1 MNRMLASIAVLAAV
15 LVAALLAWR
24 MGRVAQLERDKVTAT
39 MKAVQAA
46 REAERLEVEA
56 TMKPGEPLVERL
68 RVEPATVDF
77 GDLLPDIQASRTVR
91 LHNVGDRPL
100 RVLRAVADCGCTTP
114 SVPLG
119 PIPAGGSIET
129 EITVRP
135 GFTQGTKLSKR
146 VTYEVEGALPAFCMV
161 EGVVGT
167 YIRFTPTSLD
177 APGAGA
183 DAVAGEITLESA
195 LGIPFTVTEVEPSI
209 DADAPVEPSVRQ
221 VVRIDW
227 KLWREAGRPMQVTI
241 TTDHAG
247 APPISVVIRRHDE
260 P

>member
-24 MGRVAQLERDKVTAT
+24 MGRVAQLEREKVTASI
-39 MKAVQAA
+39 KAVQAA
-46 REAERLEVEA
+46 REAERLEAEA
-56 TMKPGEPLVERL
+56 SVKPGEPLVERL

-77 GDLLPDIQASRTVR
+77 GDLLPDIQVSRAVR
-91 LHNVGDRPL
+91 LHNIGDRPI

-114 SVPLG
+114 SVPME
-119 PIPAGGSIET
+119 PIPVGGSVET

-146 VTYEVEGALPAFCMV
+146 VTYEVEGALPAFCTV

-167 YIRFTPTSLD
+167 YIRCSPTSLD
-177 APGAGA
+177 APAA
-183 DAVAGEITLESA
+183 AAEAPAGEIVLESA
-195 LGIPFTVTEVEPSI
+195 LGIPFIVTEVDPSI
-209 DADAPVEPSVRQ
+209 DADAPVEAGIRQ

-241 TTDHAG
+241 KTDHAG
-247 APPISVVIRRHDE
+247 APPIAVVIRRHDE

>member
-1 MNRMLASIAVLAAV
+1 MNRMLASIAVLVAV

-24 MGRVAQLERDKVTAT
+24 TGRVAQLEREKVTAT

-46 REAERLEVEA
+46 REAERLEAEA
-56 TMKPGEPLVERL
+56 AAKPGEPLVERL
-68 RVEPATVDF
+68 RVEPAVVDF
-77 GDLLPDIQASRTVR
+77 GDLLPDIQVSRPVR
-91 LHNVGDRPL
+91 LHNIGDRPV

-114 SVPLG
+114 SAPTE
-119 PIPAGGSIET
+119 PIPPGGSVET
-129 EITVRP
+129 EISVRP
-135 GFTQGTKLSKR
+135 GVTQGTKLSKR
-146 VTYEVEGALPAFCMV
+146 VTYEVEGALPAFCTV

-167 YIRFTPTSLD
+167 YIRCAPTTLD
-177 APGAGA
+177 APAEGATTA
-183 DAVAGEITLESA
+183 AGEITLESA
-195 LGIPFTVTEVEPSI
+195 VGIPFTVTEVEPSI
-209 DADAPVEPSVRQ
+209 EVDGPVEPAVRQ

-227 KLWREAGRPMQVTI
+227 KLWREGGRPMQVTI